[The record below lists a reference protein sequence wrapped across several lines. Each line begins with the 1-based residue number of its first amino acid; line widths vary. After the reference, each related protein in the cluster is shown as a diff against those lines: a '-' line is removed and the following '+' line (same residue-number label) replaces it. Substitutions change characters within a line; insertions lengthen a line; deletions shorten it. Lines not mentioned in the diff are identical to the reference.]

1 MSSHAAAPSPLGQG
15 QGKKE
20 QEAGTS
26 STGQAGRGLEAS
38 GLPKRKEKGQR
49 PAGKARRRPRPPRS
63 PGHALTVRLG
73 AHQQRHP
80 LEAFHVGGGDVPG
93 PPVVP
98 LPILVEGID
107 LHPPAGVRHGA
118 APASGLRA
126 GPGPAPPPGGDG
138 ARAGLEAG
146 PRPLRGSAGPLTRRF
161 SWLPAGERATPRPAR
176 ASLSPLRRLSSYR
189 SAAAIL

>member
-38 GLPKRKEKGQR
+38 GLPKGKEKGQR
-49 PAGKARRRPRPPRS
+49 PAGEARRRPRPPRS

-126 GPGPAPPPGGDG
+126 GPGLPSQGLRRPAAASAPQPGRRQRAGRGCGGARPAP
-138 ARAGLEAG
+138 
-146 PRPLRGSAGPLTRRF
+146 
-161 SWLPAGERATPRPAR
+161 R
-176 ASLSPLRRLSSYR
+176 ASQPRQALSRAVR
-189 SAAAIL
+189 STPSRGFTSL